1 MFKRHWLAV
10 TQFQWD
16 AVAQP
21 NNWITLI
28 FCVLLF
34 VLTIVFVTFRRK
46 LFLVFRALF
55 SQRHFSLV
63 QREVK
68 LLEDRSSLLL
78 LFFDILTITTGLVM
92 FGTTYME
99 RVMTKLP
106 FIANIGICFGI
117 LLSAFLL
124 KLLCNELYATLYGQN
139 KECVANNQFKFS
151 FMTDIALIMFPMLVI
166 IHFTQLRF
174 GYYVLAVV
182 FAILFLF
189 WSFQLMKNNSMN
201 GRGFH
206 FFLYFCTLEIL
217 PWLVGLKLVLI
228 I

>member
-1 MFKRHWLAV
+1 MFTRHWLTV

-21 NNWITLI
+21 NNWITLV

-34 VLTIVFVTFRRK
+34 LLTLILVTSRRK
-46 LFLVFRALF
+46 LSLVCRALF

-68 LLEDRSSLLL
+68 VLEERSSLLL
-78 LFFDILTITTGLVM
+78 LLFDLLTITTGLVM
-92 FGTTYME
+92 FGTTYLE
-99 RVMTKLP
+99 RVMSKLP
-106 FIANIGICFGI
+106 FIANIGICFGV
-117 LLSAFLL
+117 LLSAFVL
-124 KLLCNELYATLYGQN
+124 KLLCNELYAILYGHQ
-139 KECVANNQFKFS
+139 KERSVINQYKFC
-151 FMTDIALIMFPMLVI
+151 FMTDLALVMFPMLVLI
-166 IHFTQLRF
+166 QFTKFRI

-182 FAILFLF
+182 LAILFLF
-189 WSFQLMKNNSMN
+189 WSFQLMKNNSTN

-217 PWLVGLKLVLI
+217 PWLLGIKLMLI